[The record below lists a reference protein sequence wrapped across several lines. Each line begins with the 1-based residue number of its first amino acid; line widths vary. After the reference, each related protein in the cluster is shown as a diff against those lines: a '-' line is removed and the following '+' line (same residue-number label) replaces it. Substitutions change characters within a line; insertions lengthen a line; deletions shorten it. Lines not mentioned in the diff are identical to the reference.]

1 MTFFSGLSPCL
12 ISIEVCGSSHSG
24 HGNSFRMG
32 PTVRFIPY
40 KLEKYYHNGKKHDA
54 NNAAAICEA
63 VSRPGMRFVVFISE
77 SQQTLQEEYRVRAR
91 IIRERTALRN
101 EIRGLLSEFGLLLP
115 VGIRH
120 VRKIQQGILPRG
132 SGMTLHPF
140 VVRTVRVK

>member
-1 MTFFSGLSPCL
+1 
-12 ISIEVCGSSHSG
+12 
-24 HGNSFRMG
+24 
-32 PTVRFIPY
+32 
-40 KLEKYYHNGKKHDA
+40 
-54 NNAAAICEA
+54 
-63 VSRPGMRFVVFISE
+63 MRFVVFISE

-140 VVRTVRVK
+140 VVRNCQSKMNSYRLMTTVFMRLQGMISVLNS

>member
-1 MTFFSGLSPCL
+1 
-12 ISIEVCGSSHSG
+12 
-24 HGNSFRMG
+24 
-32 PTVRFIPY
+32 
-40 KLEKYYHNGKKHDA
+40 
-54 NNAAAICEA
+54 
-63 VSRPGMRFVVFISE
+63 MRFVVFISE

-132 SGMTLHPF
+132 PTTACALVACIGNAHDFKKGRQLAAWLG
-140 VVRTVRVK
+140 

>member
-1 MTFFSGLSPCL
+1 
-12 ISIEVCGSSHSG
+12 
-24 HGNSFRMG
+24 
-32 PTVRFIPY
+32 
-40 KLEKYYHNGKKHDA
+40 
-54 NNAAAICEA
+54 
-63 VSRPGMRFVVFISE
+63 MRFVVFISE
-77 SQQTLQEEYRVRAR
+77 SQQTLQEEYRVRAK

>member
-1 MTFFSGLSPCL
+1 MA
-12 ISIEVCGSSHSG
+12 V
-24 HGNSFRMG
+24 N
-32 PTVRFIPY
+32 
-40 KLEKYYHNGKKHDA
+40 A
-54 NNAAAICEA
+54 NNQNNQRFFDLC
-63 VSRPGMRFVVFISE
+63 VTNGSRWQSIALLQDDFSE
-77 SQQTLQEEYRVRAR
+77 SELR
-91 IIRERTALRN
+91 ALRN